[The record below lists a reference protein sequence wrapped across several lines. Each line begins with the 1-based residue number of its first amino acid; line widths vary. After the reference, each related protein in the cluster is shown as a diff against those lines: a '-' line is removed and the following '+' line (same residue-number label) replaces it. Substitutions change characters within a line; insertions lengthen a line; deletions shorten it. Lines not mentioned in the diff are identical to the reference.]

1 MKRHHITL
9 GASTTA
15 DGTVTSA
22 SALVSINGV
31 RIALEGD
38 KVDCPT
44 CGSTG
49 VIRCVGP
56 RIPERY
62 NGKQVA
68 LENDLCI
75 CNCPRPPRL
84 VANQTTKAQF
94 VGDGDTRWVAPKN
107 LEEGKHGAAYDQ
119 RFQLLDHLTHV
130 PLARQPYRLKHGSTI
145 VEGLTDDD
153 GYTAPIPTGASSD
166 TVEWNILGEDPHGK

>member
-15 DGTVTSA
+15 GGTVTSA
-22 SALVSINGV
+22 SARVSINGV

-38 KVDCPT
+38 TVDCGT

-75 CNCPRPPRL
+75 CNCPQPPRL
-84 VANQTTKAQF
+84 IPNQTSKAQF
-94 VGDGDTRWVAPKN
+94 V
-107 LEEGKHGAAYDQ
+107 
-119 RFQLLDHLTHV
+119 
-130 PLARQPYRLKHGSTI
+130 
-145 VEGLTDDD
+145 DD
-153 GYTAPIPTGASSD
+153 GATP
-166 TVEWNILGEDPHGK
+166 

>member
-15 DGTVTSA
+15 DGIVVSA
-22 SALVSINGV
+22 TAMISINGAQV
-31 RIALEGD
+31 ALEGD
-38 KVDCPT
+38 AINCRT

-49 VIRCVGP
+49 IIRCVGP
-56 RIPERY
+56 RIAERY

-75 CNCPRPPRL
+75 CKCPRPPRL
-84 VANQTTKAQF
+84 IANQTSKAQF
-94 VGDGDTRWVAPKN
+94 IEDSDTRWVAPHN
-107 LEEGKHGAAYDQ
+107 LAEGKHGAAYDQ
-119 RFQLLDHLTHV
+119 RFLLLDRLTQV

-145 VEGLTDDD
+145 VEGVTDED
-153 GYTAPIPTGASSD
+153 GYTVPIPTGANTD
-166 TVEWNILGEDPHGK
+166 TVEWYILGENSHGE

>member
-9 GASTTA
+9 GAPTTA

-31 RIALEGD
+31 RVALEGD
-38 KVDCPT
+38 TIACRT

-75 CNCPRPPRL
+75 CKCPRPPRL
-84 VANQTTKAQF
+84 VANQTIKAQC
-94 VGDGDTRWVAPKN
+94 
-107 LEEGKHGAAYDQ
+107 
-119 RFQLLDHLTHV
+119 
-130 PLARQPYRLKHGSTI
+130 I
-145 VEGLTDDD
+145 DD
-153 GYTAPIPTGASSD
+153 GAMP
-166 TVEWNILGEDPHGK
+166 

>member
-15 DGTVTSA
+15 NGTVTSA
-22 SALVSINGV
+22 SSRRSINGV
-31 RIALEGD
+31 RIALEAD
-38 KVDCPT
+38 TVDCRT
-44 CGSTG
+44 CGSQG

-75 CNCPRPPRL
+75 CNCPRPPTL
-84 VANQTTKAQF
+84 VANQTSKAQF
-94 VGDGDTRWVAPKN
+94 IDD
-107 LEEGKHGAAYDQ
+107 
-119 RFQLLDHLTHV
+119 
-130 PLARQPYRLKHGSTI
+130 
-145 VEGLTDDD
+145 GLT
-153 GYTAPIPTGASSD
+153 
-166 TVEWNILGEDPHGK
+166 VPHGTVRSR

>member
-9 GASTTA
+9 GAATTA
-15 DGTVTSA
+15 GGTVTSA

-31 RIALEGD
+31 RVALEGD
-38 KVDCPT
+38 TVACRT

-56 RIPERY
+56 RLPERY

-75 CNCPRPPRL
+75 CNCPRPPGL
-84 VANQTTKAQF
+84 VANQTIKAQF
-94 VGDGDTRWVAPKN
+94 
-107 LEEGKHGAAYDQ
+107 
-119 RFQLLDHLTHV
+119 
-130 PLARQPYRLKHGSTI
+130 I
-145 VEGLTDDD
+145 DD
-153 GYTAPIPTGASSD
+153 GATP
-166 TVEWNILGEDPHGK
+166 

>member
-9 GASTTA
+9 GAPTTA

-22 SALVSINGV
+22 SALASINGV
-31 RIALEGD
+31 RVALEGD
-38 KVDCPT
+38 TVACPT

-84 VANQTTKAQF
+84 VANQTIKAQF
-94 VGDGDTRWVAPKN
+94 IDD
-107 LEEGKHGAAYDQ
+107 GAA
-119 RFQLLDHLTHV
+119 
-130 PLARQPYRLKHGSTI
+130 PCS
-145 VEGLTDDD
+145 
-153 GYTAPIPTGASSD
+153 
-166 TVEWNILGEDPHGK
+166 